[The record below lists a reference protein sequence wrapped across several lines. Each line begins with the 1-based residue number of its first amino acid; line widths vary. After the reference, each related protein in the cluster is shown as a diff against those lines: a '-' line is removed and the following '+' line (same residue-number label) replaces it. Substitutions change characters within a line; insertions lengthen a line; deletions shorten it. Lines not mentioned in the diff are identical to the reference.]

1 MLNIFQCN
9 ILSPQY
15 KYNSEGKKFAPKKF
29 VKKNKKTNFI
39 IILFFKSLRLFGH
52 GNINITQGEKPYLKK
67 LFFKNKKL
75 NFIIILFVK
84 RLSFVRSREYQ
95 HNSKKKTLLQKLF
108 FKERKKKIINKKT
121 IFLNFDFSLTLEK
134 SLEKKKETED
144 KNFNSP
150 PSAASR

>member
-75 NFIIILFVK
+75 NFIIILFIK
-84 RLSFVRSREYQ
+84 SLRLYGHGNINIIQR
-95 HNSKKKTLLQKLF
+95 KKTLLEKLF
-108 FKERKKKIINKKT
+108 FKERKKIINKKPYSS
-121 IFLNFDFSLTLEK
+121 ILASLLLLKEV
-134 SLEKKKETED
+134 LKKER
-144 KNFNSP
+144 N
-150 PSAASR
+150 RR

>member
-84 RLSFVRSREYQ
+84 RLSFVRSRQYQ
-95 HNSKKKTLLQKLF
+95 YSS
-108 FKERKKKIINKKT
+108 NKKT
-121 IFLNFDFSLTLEK
+121 SPEK
-134 SLEKKKETED
+134 IVFYKKK
-144 KNFNSP
+144 K
-150 PSAASR
+150 